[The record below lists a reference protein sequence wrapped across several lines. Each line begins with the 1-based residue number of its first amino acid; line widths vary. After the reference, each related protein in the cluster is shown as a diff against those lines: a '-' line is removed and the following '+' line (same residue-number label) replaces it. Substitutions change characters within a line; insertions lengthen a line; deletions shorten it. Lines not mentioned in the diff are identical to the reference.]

1 MLNSNVSIME
11 HKEGTDERILKAAE
25 NEFFTKGFAGARTTV
40 IAENAGVTHAMLH
53 YYFRT
58 KEQLFNTVLKKNIE
72 KMYKVM
78 FAVFVDDDRPFS
90 ERLAEGVGRHFD
102 ALAENPL
109 LPRFVLNEILPNT
122 EKYFSDDHCL
132 GGNISVI
139 YANVQKAIDEEAA
152 AGRIERIDARRL
164 FFSVVALNVF
174 PFVSFEI
181 YSRITGE
188 CDRESFLAERREENI
203 ETMRR
208 RILKI
213 NVV

>member
-58 KEQLFNTVLKKNIE
+58 KEQLFNTVLKRNIE

-78 FAVFVDDDRPFS
+78 FSVFVEDDRPFS

-109 LPRFVLNEILPNT
+109 LPRFILNEILPNT
-122 EKYFSDDHCL
+122 EKYFSDEHGL
-132 GGNISVI
+132 VANVSVI

-164 FFSVVALNVF
+164 FFSSVALNVV

-181 YSRITGE
+181 YSRRTGE
-188 CDRESFLAERREENI
+188 SDRDSFLAERREENI

-208 RILKI
+208 RILKT

>member
-25 NEFFTKGFAGARTTV
+25 NEFFTKSFAAARTTV

-58 KEQLFNTVLKKNIE
+58 KEQLFNTVLKRNIE

-78 FAVFVDDDRPFS
+78 FSVFVQDDRPFS

-102 ALAENPL
+102 VLAENPQ
-109 LPRFVLNEILPNT
+109 LPRFILNEILPNT
-122 EKYFSDDHCL
+122 EKYFSDDHGL
-132 GGNISVI
+132 VSNVSVV

-164 FFSVVALNVF
+164 FFSIVALNVF
-174 PFVSFEI
+174 PFGSFEI
-181 YSRITGE
+181 YSRKTGE
-188 CDRESFLAERREENI
+188 SDRDSFLADRREENI

-208 RILKI
+208 
-213 NVV
+213 